1 MMRHFLFFIF
11 LSLIAETGVACG
23 RNAALEKKAGVLSKE
38 QRTLRPSRPEASIRP
53 AGPPWWEPNPSRFL
67 RPLLANVQLQ
77 GKKMD
82 KKDSGWI
89 FPGKNKASLSAIRQ
103 QKQPCFL
110 FKSGNNWINCGN
122 TAKERRTAP
131 MEEAKK
137 AERKE
142 LTGAR
147 SLVLCRSLF
156 PSQYVFPLS
165 AGAREQ
171 LYQSAK
177 NEQIE

>member
-1 MMRHFLFFIF
+1 
-11 LSLIAETGVACG
+11 
-23 RNAALEKKAGVLSKE
+23 
-38 QRTLRPSRPEASIRP
+38 
-53 AGPPWWEPNPSRFL
+53 
-67 RPLLANVQLQ
+67 
-77 GKKMD
+77 
-82 KKDSGWI
+82 
-89 FPGKNKASLSAIRQ
+89 
-103 QKQPCFL
+103 
-110 FKSGNNWINCGN
+110 
-122 TAKERRTAP
+122 

-165 AGAREQ
+165 AGAQER